1 MLCFWILPRHSLEQT
16 TTTADRGPNISRGP
30 NPSCSKKLFP
40 PRLPAAPHISRPSFR
55 ETSRTWVGFLDPLP
69 IKSSSPGNPPLSV
82 RSLGQHLSP
91 LPLLR
96 SDVPAGSFLKPFL
109 GGKQSCLCFA
119 PIWCE
124 IAVALASIAL
134 FWNCA
139 AIGFEKPR
147 GLQVQGHTVQ
157 ACICVYAGH
166 CVSTYEADG
175 RLAPDT
181 CSVCNKVS
189 GSDCIIFKLSLPG
202 RPFMTSEMSFG
213 SARPANL
220 RRVCVVLSSP
230 AVQER
235 LMRMIRRTI
244 TPSFGTL
251 LFFCA

>member
-166 CVSTYEADG
+166 CVSFCNSPLFLPTKQMG
-175 RLAPDT
+175 GWHQTLAVFATKFPDPI
-181 CSVCNKVS
+181 VS
-189 GSDCIIFKLSLPG
+189 FLNCPCLAGHL
-202 RPFMTSEMSFG
+202 
-213 SARPANL
+213 
-220 RRVCVVLSSP
+220 
-230 AVQER
+230 
-235 LMRMIRRTI
+235 
-244 TPSFGTL
+244 
-251 LFFCA
+251 